1 VTATD
6 SDAGTGAPSA
16 ARDTAARLHLLVA
29 AAFLLVGAASY
40 MAVAAKLVWPEFLAG
55 SAELSYGRLL
65 PVATSALLYGWL
77 MVAFLGA
84 AYYVVPRESGTRLR
98 GGPLPLLSLVL
109 VAGGVAAGIAGVL
122 TGRSAGGRYLE
133 LPLWADAV
141 VVAGLLLT
149 AVTLT
154 RTARAA
160 GDVPV
165 PVWYLVGGSW
175 WLVASW
181 GVGMIPVGG
190 GVPSAVQGWFA
201 VTAFSGLWLA
211 AAGIGVGYHLVAR
224 LVPDVVFHPRLGR
237 IGFWSLAFAW
247 AWTAGRHLQYGPTPD
262 WAETVP
268 VVFAAG
274 LVVAVIT
281 IVADLVLALRGR
293 WAVVRSS
300 APLRFFVAGLV
311 LFLLVPF
318 HVMVSSLRGA
328 STVVHLTAWETA
340 FEQLMVFG
348 PFFLWAAAAA
358 AHVLPAAGRTWG
370 RRFAG
375 TTLLLAVAGLATTL
389 TSRWL
394 AGLQQGYTWVA
405 GSETGDFENF
415 GDGFRNSVSPLE
427 GLQAAQFVGI
437 AVLGA
442 AVVLLVVG
450 VVRHAL
456 GSGDAPEAAGDAEMP
471 RAPLRAVLTGA
482 AALFV
487 VSAVAVAVMPAL
499 EAEEPASLLALASRS
514 YPESSLEERG
524 AELYVAEGCWYCHT
538 QQVRPIVTDAGLG
551 PVSVPGD
558 YAYDHVDVLG
568 LERIGPDLAHA
579 GTRAP
584 TEDVSWNVAHLRD
597 PRSMRPWST
606 MPDFGHLADED
617 LDALAAYVASLD

>member
-1 VTATD
+1 
-6 SDAGTGAPSA
+6 
-16 ARDTAARLHLLVA
+16 LHLVVA

-40 MAVAAKLVWPEFLAG
+40 VVVTGKLVWPGLLAG

-65 PVATSALLYGWL
+65 PVATNALLYGFL

-84 AYYVVPRESGTRLR
+84 AYHVVPRESGTPLR
-98 GGPLPLLSLVL
+98 GGPLPLLSLAL
-109 VAGGVAAGIAGVL
+109 VAGGVAAGLAGIV
-122 TGRSAGGRYLE
+122 TGGNAGGRYLE
-133 LPLWADAV
+133 LPLWADAAV
-141 VVAGLLLT
+141 VVGLLIA

-154 RTARAA
+154 RSARVA
-160 GDVPV
+160 GDAPV
-165 PVWYLVGGSW
+165 PVWYLVAGSW

-181 GVGMIPVGG
+181 GIGMVPVGG
-190 GVPSAVQGWFA
+190 GVPSALQGWFV
-201 VTAFSGLWLA
+201 VTAFTGLWLA
-211 AAGIGVGYHLVAR
+211 AAGIGLGYHIIGR
-224 LVPDVVFHPRLGR
+224 LVPGVVFHPRLGR

-293 WAVVRSS
+293 WAAVRSS

-340 FEQLMVFG
+340 FEQLVVFG

-358 AHVLPAAGRTWG
+358 AHVLPAPGRAWG
-370 RRFAG
+370 GRLAG
-375 TTLLLAVAGLATTL
+375 TTLVLAVAGLATTL

-405 GSETGDFENF
+405 GAQTGDFENV
-415 GDGFRNSVSPLE
+415 GDGFRNSVTPLE
-427 GLQAAQFVGI
+427 GLQVSQFVGV

-442 AVVLLVVG
+442 AVLLLVAG
-450 VVRHAL
+450 MIRHAP
-456 GSGDAPEAAGDAEMP
+456 GSGGGAAAAGEVEML

-482 AALFV
+482 TALFA
-487 VSAVAVAVMPAL
+487 VSALAVFVMPAL
-499 EAEEPASLLALASRS
+499 EADEPASRLALTSRS

-538 QQVRPIVTDAGLG
+538 QQVRPIVTDVGLG

-558 YAYDHVDVLG
+558 YEYDHVDVLG

-579 GTRAP
+579 GTRPP

-597 PRSMRPWST
+597 PRSVRAWST
-606 MPDFGHLADED
+606 MPDYGHLHGDD